1 MHVTGPGS
9 LETWDRQQAC
19 GPWDRAADAKV
30 QAHVA
35 AGLTSYVRLA
45 RPPGGNREGVG
56 LRLSLTAIGGR
67 ISSSSGSGEGPQSF
81 LLTPLTDWLRPT
93 HVRLLYSESP
103 DLNVNCI

>member
-67 ISSSSGSGEGPQSF
+67 ISSSLGGGEGPQSL